1 MAADLAFE
9 LAAPARIV
17 FGAGSVREVGAI
29 AAALGGHALL
39 VGGKSG
45 GTSGRLPPP

>member
-29 AAALGGHALL
+29 AAALGGHA
-39 VGGKSG
+39 
-45 GTSGRLPPP
+45 